1 MNRAFISAST
11 ADEGPS
17 PSRSRRFAA
26 RLRYARPKRRF
37 SLATGDWR
45 LVTTIA
51 LCLSLSACSQLPEW
65 LTGAE
70 PPIKRAVGERIDV
83 IPAKAGLTA
92 DALVADIAVEIPEQA
107 NIEAWR
113 SMNEA
118 MLVGHAGLT
127 GVSREQSATIGEGN
141 PYSRSVVSTPVVAE
155 GRVFAMDAAG
165 VISAHDERDI
175 SEILWRNDAHVSDE
189 VPDALGGGLALAEG
203 TLYATLG
210 TGYLR
215 AIDATN
221 GQLKWAIKV
230 GAPVRG
236 APAISN
242 GIVVVLTADNQ
253 TLAFDATT
261 GQPKWEQRGI
271 REVAGYFA
279 ITSPVISE
287 DIVVSVYSSG
297 EVFALRLDTGTV
309 LWSDTLTSP
318 VRTKAAAVFG
328 GIDANP
334 IVQEGV
340 VVVTSASGI
349 MQASAL
355 LNGRPLWQT
364 GIASHSTPWSAGNVI
379 FVLSDTND
387 VAAVFKRDGSIRWA
401 SSLSAREKDASG
413 RDKTPPLYGPILSA
427 NTVLVV
433 DGLGNLVS
441 FNPGTGERISSFEL
455 TRGIVTAPIV
465 ANGAMYVVTK
475 NGKLFKYY

>member
-1 MNRAFISAST
+1 MSSGIYSALRLMGALLSKHRL
-11 ADEGPS
+11 
-17 PSRSRRFAA
+17 SR
-26 RLRYARPKRRF
+26 
-37 SLATGDWR
+37 ATGDWR
-45 LVTTIA
+45 LVTGDWQLATTLA
-51 LCLSLSACSQLPEW
+51 FCLSLSACSYIPDW

-70 PPIKRAVGERIDV
+70 VPIKRAAGERMDV

-107 NIEAWR
+107 NIDAWR

-118 MLVGHAGLT
+118 MRVGHAGLT
-127 GVSREQSATIGEGN
+127 GVSREQSATIGDGN
-141 PYSRSVVSTPVVAE
+141 AYSRNVVSTPVVAD

-175 SEILWRNDAHVSDE
+175 SEILWRNDAQVSDE

-210 TGYLR
+210 TGILR
-215 AIDATN
+215 AIDATS

-230 GAPVRG
+230 GAPVHG
-236 APAISN
+236 APAVSN
-242 GIVVVLTADNQ
+242 GIAVVLTADNQ
-253 TLAFDATT
+253 TLAFDAAT

-271 REVAGYFA
+271 REAAGYFA
-279 ITSPVISE
+279 ITSPVIAE

-340 VVVTSASGI
+340 VVATSTTGI

-364 GIASHSTPWSAGNVI
+364 GIAAHSTPWSAGNAL
-379 FVLSDTND
+379 FVLSDSND
-387 VAAVFKRDGSIRWA
+387 IAAVFKRDGSIRWA
-401 SSLSAREKDASG
+401 TSLSAKEKDASG
-413 RDKTPPLYGPILSA
+413 RDKTPPLYGPILSG

-433 DGLGNLVS
+433 DGKGNLTS

-455 TRGIVTAPIV
+455 TSGIVTAPIIT
-465 ANGAMYVVTK
+465 NGAMYVVTK
-475 NGKLFKYY
+475 AGKLFKYY